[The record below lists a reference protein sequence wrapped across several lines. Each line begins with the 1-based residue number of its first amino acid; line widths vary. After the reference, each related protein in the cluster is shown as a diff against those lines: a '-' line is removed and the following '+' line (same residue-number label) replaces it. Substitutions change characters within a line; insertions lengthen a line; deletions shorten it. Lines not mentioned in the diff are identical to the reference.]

1 VIQVDAIGQEF
12 VRLCDVAIE
21 EADKM
26 VNQLRQQNAE
36 RPLLNIAEL
45 TLSILRGIKESA
57 IQGILRRPSGGAGL
71 MGLTREVGE
80 WADGTPLM
88 DAAYALDVFYQDKM

>member
-1 VIQVDAIGQEF
+1 VDAILQEF
-12 VRLCDVAIE
+12 VRLSDVAIE

-26 VNQLRQQNAE
+26 VLQLRQQNAE

-45 TLSILRGIKESA
+45 TLNNLRRLKESA
-57 IQGILRRPSGGAGL
+57 LHGTLRRPSHGAGL
-71 MGLTREVGE
+71 IGLTREVGE

-88 DAAYALDVFYQDKM
+88 A